1 MIVRM
6 SRNLAALSLP
16 LILAEI
22 VRAQSS
28 FTQSNVPG
36 TPPMLQR
43 VDPAL
48 SDVSPLGDSLREV
61 NMQADLRAPTGFQHV
76 YRVPG
81 RDDLL
86 MRASG
91 GVYAIFPQSTYLQ
104 TGQGMAATVPP
115 GTVYSI
121 GMPGPW
127 ALNSRWIVTPNMLP
141 MDGTRSPTAAAAPA
155 GMRYPIAGSEPVD
168 DRRGIR
174 QGGHATTG
182 AWTSDGAPSL
192 EDGLQSGPI
201 MESPRL
207 RQTQPPEPATFLK
220 TVVTDDEYRARRL
233 AELLQAAVEA
243 SRRSGQ

>member
-1 MIVRM
+1 MLHRAL
-6 SRNLAALSLP
+6 SFAALALP
-16 LILAEI
+16 LVVAGGAA
-22 VRAQSS
+22 AQSRY
-28 FTQSNVPG
+28 TQSQVPG

-43 VDPAL
+43 VDPTL
-48 SDVSPLGDSLREV
+48 SDVSPLGDSLRDV

-91 GVYAIFPQSTYLQ
+91 GVYAIFPQSTYLP
-104 TGQGMAATVPP
+104 TAQGMAATVPP

-121 GMPGPW
+121 GLPGPW
-127 ALNSRWIVTPNMLP
+127 ALSSRWMVTPNMLP

-155 GMRYPIAGSEPVD
+155 GMRYPIVGSEPVD

-182 AWTSDGAPSL
+182 AWTADGAPSL
-192 EDGLQSGPI
+192 ESGLQSGPVI
-201 MESPRL
+201 ESPRVQ
-207 RQTQPPEPATFLK
+207 QTQPPEPSTFLK